1 MNSDQAPDR
10 ISRRRMLNRMGA
22 GAAVVWTAP
31 VVTSLQAPAFAAPS
45 LACPETGCSSCVDV
59 GGSCQG
65 GPPGCF
71 KGLSTEGECLCFVN
85 AICSGLT
92 PCRSSSECSPGWH
105 CLCPQNGC
113 GMSVCVPCCFFPAPG
128 SPPKGAATVA
138 GR

>member
-10 ISRRRMLNRMGA
+10 ISRRKMLKRMGA

-31 VVTSLQAPAFAAPS
+31 VVMSLQAPAFAALSVVCP
-45 LACPETGCSSCVDV
+45 PETGCSSCVDN
-59 GGSCQG
+59 GGCRD

-85 AICSGLT
+85 AHCSGLM
-92 PCRSSSECSPGWH
+92 PCSSSSECSPGWH
-105 CLCPQNGC
+105 CICPQNGC
-113 GMSVCVPCCFFPAPG
+113 GMSLCVPCCFFPPG
-128 SPPKGAATVA
+128 SPPKGGATVA